1 MASPDKPLPEPET
14 SDPPV
19 IPAEESVLDEDC
31 EDDYE
36 DEEEYDD
43 EEEDGD
49 VSGLDIN
56 DLEEGYDLSALL
68 TSEEGETIP
77 SVLENIGEVLGGIE
91 NQMKITNKILVKLLS
106 KQG

>member
-1 MASPDKPLPEPET
+1 MAPPDNEPTSDSEK

-19 IPAEESVLDEDC
+19 TPAEEPVLDEDC

-36 DEEEYDD
+36 DEEEYD
-43 EEEDGD
+43 EEGD

-56 DLEEGYDLSALL
+56 DLEEGYDLTGLL